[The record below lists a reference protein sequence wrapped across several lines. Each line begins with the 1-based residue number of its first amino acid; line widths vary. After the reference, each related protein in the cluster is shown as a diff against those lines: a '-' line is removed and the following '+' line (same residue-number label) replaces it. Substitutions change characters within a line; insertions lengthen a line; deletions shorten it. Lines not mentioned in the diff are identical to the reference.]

1 MRDQNYDTAPRFPTL
16 TWVMIAI
23 GDLLALLLPMLR
35 LPRVRDACYRRKPL
49 LTPWERSALQML
61 AAQILPGHYICPQ
74 VRLADML
81 SIHARNRAG
90 YLQARNRVVA
100 KSVDFVIVELVSG
113 SSVLVVELDD
123 KSHAREDRQER
134 EVLVNAV
141 LREAGIA
148 VARFRPKQ
156 RIDIRPFMATAT
168 GRGIAAA

>member
-1 MRDQNYDTAPRFPTL
+1 MTLLHDIPTL

-23 GDLLALLLPMLR
+23 GGLLALLLPMLR

-61 AAQILPGHYICPQ
+61 AAQIPPGHHICPQ

-81 SIHARNRAG
+81 SIQARHRTG
-90 YLQARNRVVA
+90 YLRARNRVVA
-100 KSVDFVIVELVSG
+100 KSVDFVIVELASG
-113 SSVLVVELDD
+113 NPVLVVELDD

-134 EVLVNAV
+134 DVLVNAV

-156 RIDIRPFMATAT
+156 RIDIRPFIATAAN
-168 GRGIAAA
+168 RGIAAA

>member
-1 MRDQNYDTAPRFPTL
+1 MTLLHDIPTL

-23 GDLLALLLPMLR
+23 GGLLALLLPMLR
-35 LPRVRDACYRRKPL
+35 LARVRDACYRRKPL

-61 AAQILPGHYICPQ
+61 AAQIPPGHYICPQ

-90 YLQARNRVVA
+90 YLRARNCVVA
-100 KSVDFVIVELVSG
+100 KSVDFVIVDIVSG
-113 SSVLVVELDD
+113 NPVLVVELDD

-134 EVLVNAV
+134 DVLVNAV

-156 RIDIRPFMATAT
+156 RIDIRPFMATAAS
-168 GRGIAAA
+168 RGTAAA